1 MQSFGKAVH
10 SLWTIGTL
18 IACKLH
24 DVIAYF
30 DDSNP
35 EKSLVVHELTQIVIC
50 IFSSSKNSRV
60 EYVIYRSLP
69 CEIFLQRFWI

>member
-35 EKSLVVHELTQIVIC
+35 EKSPVVDELTRTVIC
-50 IFSSSKNSRV
+50 MKVQAKIL
-60 EYVIYRSLP
+60 ELGT
-69 CEIFLQRFWI
+69 